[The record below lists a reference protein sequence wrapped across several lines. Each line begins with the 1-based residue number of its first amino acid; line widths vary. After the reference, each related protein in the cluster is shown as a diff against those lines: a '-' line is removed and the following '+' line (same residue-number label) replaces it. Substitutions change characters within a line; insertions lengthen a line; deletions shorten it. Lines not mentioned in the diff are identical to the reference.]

1 MVVTEMY
8 QMVSGGQETNR
19 GSYDLRECRKQQPQ
33 LQNCNLVVT
42 KPSTVGTI
50 EEEWRGNEMDE
61 KRGETTG
68 EAAEMLES
76 HKNAEAVDEERKRR
90 IRNKNLI

>member
-8 QMVSGGQETNR
+8 QIVAGGQEANR
-19 GSYDLRECRKQQPQ
+19 SSYGLRECRKQQPQ
-33 LQNCNLVVT
+33 LQSCNLVVT
-42 KPSTVGTI
+42 KPFTVGTI

-76 HKNAEAVDEERKRR
+76 HKNAEAVDEERKRW